1 MPEPGKVKNGTA
13 EKLRINRAFQ
23 LSLTGILLA
32 VGLVVFLVC
41 KNWGNAAEIT
51 AVVGL
56 FTSVLGTLIGA
67 FFGLQIG
74 SEGRANA
81 EARADKAQKE
91 VEALKSVGGEPM
103 IERVRK
109 FYPDLFSN

>member
-1 MPEPGKVKNGTA
+1 MPEPGKAKNNTV

-32 VGLVVFLVC
+32 VGLIVFLVC
-41 KNWGNAAEIT
+41 KNWGGAADIT

-56 FTSVLGTLIGA
+56 FTSVLGTLVGA

-103 IERVRK
+103 IERARK